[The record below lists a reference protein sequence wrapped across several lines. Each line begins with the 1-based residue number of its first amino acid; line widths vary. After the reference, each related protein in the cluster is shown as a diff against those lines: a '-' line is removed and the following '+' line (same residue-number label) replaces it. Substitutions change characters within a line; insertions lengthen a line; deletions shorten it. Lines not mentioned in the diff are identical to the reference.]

1 MKLKR
6 SPLLVVALLVVWL
19 ALLGIGAQP
28 TAAAPA
34 AQTDDT
40 GALQVWASKL
50 YPAASAPGMM
60 EFIALYPNNAAE
72 VVTIYLSNP
81 AIVESGSW
89 EAGEAGAVNLTLTG
103 NQDRE
108 YETPATVTL
117 TPEGD
122 GMTDGVF
129 TYAALTVIT
138 PEEMDALAESAA
150 DSEAAAGDDGAAE
163 GTGDVG
169 RTWVSNVYP
178 AADAA
183 GLITMLNLYDNGNME
198 QFSIYLGK
206 GVISEVGIWEE
217 DVDSTITV
225 TATGTPDEEY
235 SEAISTT
242 YQLTGD
248 TLVDGA
254 FVLALWPEVT
264 PEEMANAVDPSGVY
278 VSNVYPAADA
288 AGYIA
293 LLALYDNGAAE
304 QTTTYLTKGAITEIG
319 AWAEEIDGSIS
330 VTITSQLEGD
340 EYAEPAVTLYTRDGE
355 LLADG
360 PFVLFKLEEI
370 TPEMMDAMTTPAT
383 VAVFQSDTLPAAS
396 SPGRIITL
404 TLFDDGTLTF
414 DTDYLNDEPVV
425 SEIGVWEESTEGAL
439 AISITGSVDEE
450 YSEPVEIAF
459 EQDGDQLVAVDYD
472 ESLWGSEGLTL
483 IAQPV
488 E

>member
-6 SPLLVVALLVVWL
+6 SPMLVVALLIAWL
-19 ALLGIGAQP
+19 ALLGIGTQP
-28 TAAAPA
+28 AVAAPL
-34 AQTDDT
+34 AQSDDA
-40 GALQVWASKL
+40 GAMQVWASQL

-60 EFIALYPNNAAE
+60 EIIALYPNNAAE

-81 AIVESGSW
+81 AIIETGSW
-89 EAGEAGAVNLTLTG
+89 EAGEEDAVILTLTG

-129 TYAALTVIT
+129 TYTALTVIT
-138 PEEMDALAESAA
+138 PEEMDALAENAA
-150 DSEAAAGDDGAAE
+150 DPEAAADDAEATEGAGDF
-163 GTGDVG
+163 G
-169 RTWVSNVYP
+169 RTWLSNVYP

-183 GLITMLNLYDNGNME
+183 GLITLLNLYDNGNME
-198 QFSIYLGK
+198 QFNIYLGK

-217 DVDSTITV
+217 DVDNTITV

-235 SEAISTT
+235 SEAVSVT
-242 YQLTGD
+242 YQFTGD
-248 TLVDGA
+248 SLVDGA

-288 AGYIA
+288 AGYVA

-330 VTITSQLEGD
+330 VTMTGPLEGD
-340 EYAEPAVTLYTRDGE
+340 AYAEPAVTLYTRNGD

-370 TPEMMDAMTTPAT
+370 TPEMIDAMTTPAA
-383 VAVFQSDTLPAAS
+383 VAVFESETLPAAS
-396 SPGRIITL
+396 SPGRILTL

-425 SEIGVWEESTEGAL
+425 SEIGVWEESSEGAL
-439 AISITGSVDEE
+439 AISITGSADEE
-450 YSEPVEIAF
+450 YSTPVEIAF

-472 ESLWGSEGLTL
+472 EALWGS
-483 IAQPV
+483 
-488 E
+488 